1 MKYNNTSGRYA
12 LLDELRGLDLVSMML
27 YHGCWDLVNLFGI
40 QADWY
45 YGLPGHLWQQS
56 ICWVFILLSG
66 FCVQL
71 GHHTLRRGAQVFGA
85 GALVTAVTLLFM
97 PEDRVIFGVLTLLG
111 SAMLLTGLLEKPL
124 RHIPPAA
131 GFAISAVLFAL
142 TRNVSAGYLGFGSLR
157 LWLPQTLYANCVT
170 AYFGFYPWW
179 FYSTDY
185 FALLPWLFLFWAG
198 YFLHHLVGRG
208 LSLRRCRAAAH
219 GALAPL
225 GLPAAWL
232 AWAALAA
239 VVSAAPAGHLRG
251 AVGSFPRIRRLKYT
265 LHALL
270 RKAGLLHRANIAR
283 TS

>member
-40 QADWY
+40 QANWY

-97 PEDRVIFGVLTLLG
+97 PEDRVVFGVLTLLG
-111 SAMLLTGLLEKPL
+111 SAMLLNRPFGKAAAADSPGGWACRLGGAVCPDPQCFGRLSGFWKPAPLAAADTVCKL
-124 RHIPPAA
+124 RHSILWLLSVVVLFYGLFCP
-131 GFAISAVLFAL
+131 SAVA
-142 TRNVSAGYLGFGSLR
+142 VSVLGG
-157 LWLPQTLYANCVT
+157 V
-170 AYFGFYPWW
+170 
-179 FYSTDY
+179 
-185 FALLPWLFLFWAG
+185 
-198 YFLHHLVGRG
+198 

-219 GALAPL
+219 GALALL
-225 GLPAAWL
+225 GLPAAGL

-239 VVSAAPAGHLRG
+239 AVSAAPAGHLRG
-251 AVGSFPRIRRLKYT
+251 AVGGFPRIRWLKHT

-270 RKAGLLHRANIAR
+270 SKAALLHRANIAPMP
-283 TS
+283 

>member
-1 MKYNNTSGRYA
+1 MKYSNTSGRYA

-97 PEDRVIFGVLTLLG
+97 PEDRVVFGVLTLLG

-124 RHIPPAA
+124 RRIPPAA

-157 LWLPQTLYANCVT
+157 LWLPQTLYVNYAT

-198 YFLHHLVGRG
+198 YFLYGIV
-208 LSLRRCRAAAH
+208 RAAAH
-219 GALAPL
+219 GALASL
-225 GLPAAWL
+225 GLPAAGL

-239 VVSAAPAGHLRG
+239 VVSTASAGHLRS
-251 AVGSFPRIRRLKYT
+251 AVGGFPRIRRLKHM

-270 RKAGLLHRANIAR
+270 SKAALLHRANIAR